1 MKKIVLTVL
10 LTASCCGVA
19 ANPEPIIFGT
29 VTETNGQ
36 TYTGSIRWGDQETFL
51 SDIFNGRKI
60 ATVGIEHLSDDEKDD
75 LIDHQPGP
83 QVTIGDLQVTFKS
96 FFGKEIEQP
105 YFKVPFGSVKQL
117 EIDNKKNLFTTTLH
131 DGSTIVSDG
140 SSSNDLSSDIF
151 VKNLQGETKGFEL
164 DDLSLITFAQAPAA
178 ALTFGDGIY
187 GTVTSS
193 IGTFEGRVMWDKDER
208 LTYEELDGEDES
220 QDYEIKFSDIKSI
233 EKNGNASIVVLRNE
247 TTLNL
252 TGTNDVNNGNRGIW
266 VDHPDLGRVEIEWSQ
281 FKKLVIEDVSVKWL
295 DFDDYANITK
305 PLKGQVELKDG
316 SKLDADSITYD
327 MNQQSSSELMYV
339 KVNEANR
346 EIPLRTIQKINVKH
360 ELAVE
365 FFLQD
370 QTIILAYGNRSVTRE
385 NNGILI
391 RSQGTH
397 RWIPWEQVQAVTF
410 K

>member
-10 LTASCCGVA
+10 LTVSCCGVA

-60 ATVGIEHLSDDEKDD
+60 ATVGIEHLSDDEKND
-75 LIDHQPGP
+75 LTDHQPGP
-83 QVTIGDLQVTFKS
+83 RATIGNVHITFKS
-96 FFGKEIEQP
+96 FRKEIELP
-105 YFKVPFGSVKQL
+105 YFNVPFGSVKQL
-117 EIDNKKNLFTTTLH
+117 EIDNKKNLFTATLQ

-151 VKNLQGETKGFEL
+151 VKNLQGETKEFEL
-164 DDLSLITFAQAPAA
+164 NELSLITFAKAPAT

-327 MNQQSSSELMYV
+327 MNQQSSSELMQV
-339 KVNEANR
+339 DVNEANR

-360 ELAVE
+360 EQAVE
-365 FFLQD
+365 FLLQD
-370 QTIILAYGNRSVTRE
+370 QTTILAYGNRSVTRE

>member
-1 MKKIVLTVL
+1 
-10 LTASCCGVA
+10 
-19 ANPEPIIFGT
+19 
-29 VTETNGQ
+29 
-36 TYTGSIRWGDQETFL
+36 
-51 SDIFNGRKI
+51 
-60 ATVGIEHLSDDEKDD
+60 
-75 LIDHQPGP
+75 
-83 QVTIGDLQVTFKS
+83 
-96 FFGKEIEQP
+96 
-105 YFKVPFGSVKQL
+105 
-117 EIDNKKNLFTTTLH
+117 
-131 DGSTIVSDG
+131 
-140 SSSNDLSSDIF
+140 
-151 VKNLQGETKGFEL
+151 
-164 DDLSLITFAQAPAA
+164 
-178 ALTFGDGIY
+178 
-187 GTVTSS
+187 
-193 IGTFEGRVMWDKDER
+193 MWDKDER

-339 KVNEANR
+339 DVNEANR

-360 ELAVE
+360 EQAVE
-365 FFLQD
+365 FLLQD
-370 QTIILAYGNRSVTRE
+370 QTTILAYGNRSVTRE